1 MPACEAS
8 VSFFRPRVVPV
19 GSIMMDVNLS
29 PPSLRRRSD
38 HPAADPGTAPAF
50 VARVG
55 TLDRLSREQTVFD
68 ILNTSGKMAH
78 GIEIE
83 LLGIGTNDVFHA
95 FYLNRYGAPG
105 VARSPNTIL
114 LRFESLWRTGAST
127 LSLTRH
133 VCTAVAI
140 SRPYVWEIAL
150 LGGGGS
156 ERLCLEISTRDV
168 VATYRWLV
176 KKDDT
181 GGSLVAEIAPAFIHD
196 ARAWVA

>member
-1 MPACEAS
+1 
-8 VSFFRPRVVPV
+8 
-19 GSIMMDVNLS
+19 MDINLS
-29 PPSLRRRSD
+29 PSSLRRRND
-38 HPAADPGTAPAF
+38 HGAAETGTAPAF
-50 VARVG
+50 VAPVG
-55 TLDRLSREQTVFD
+55 TLDRLCREQTVFD

-83 LLGIGTNDVFHA
+83 LLGIGEKDVFHV

-114 LRFESLWRTGAST
+114 LRFESLWRNGANT
-127 LSLTRH
+127 LSLTRQ
-133 VCTAVAI
+133 VCTALAI

-181 GGSLVAEIAPAFIHD
+181 GGSLVADMAPAFIHD
-196 ARAWVA
+196 ARACVA